1 MLGGSSGDLEMV
13 ILMMLGGSLGDLE
26 MVILMIGNAE
36 WKGHFD
42 FQRIYEPNYGT

>member
-13 ILMMLGGSLGDLE
+13 MLMMLGGSLGDLE

-36 WKGHFD
+36 
-42 FQRIYEPNYGT
+42 

>member
-1 MLGGSSGDLEMV
+1 VLGGSSGDLEMV

-36 WKGHFD
+36 
-42 FQRIYEPNYGT
+42 